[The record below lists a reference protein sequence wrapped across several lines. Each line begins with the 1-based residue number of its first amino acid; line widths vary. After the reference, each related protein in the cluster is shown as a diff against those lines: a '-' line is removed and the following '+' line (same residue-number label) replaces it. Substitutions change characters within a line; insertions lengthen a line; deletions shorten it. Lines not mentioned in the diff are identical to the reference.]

1 MKYTKETLIGEALDQ
16 DLSLSKY
23 FMEMG
28 MQCLGC
34 PASRGESIEEACMVH
49 GVDCE
54 ALLKRLNAH
63 AG

>member
-23 FMEMG
+23 LMEMG
-28 MQCLGC
+28 MHCLGC